1 MKEES
6 LRNKRPM
13 SDEERQQLAE
23 QLDKELDDYINSLPK
38 TSYTDGWPEDR
49 WEEEM
54 EKHPFFMTKSPSQDA
69 ELPPLLEGIQQLKYD
84 EEENTPEELA
94 ATYKEDG
101 NFNFKCKKYRVAVIS
116 YTEGIRQNCNNKD
129 LNAQLYNNRAASHF
143 FLKNYRSCL
152 RDCQEALKLKKPYV
166 KAQTRL
172 AQCFLFLHLHDDCI
186 QACDDILMD
195 SPSDKE
201 ILDLRNK
208 AVNSKKVQEREK
220 RKLAAA
226 QRKDEVNEKALL
238 KALQDRNIQIYK
250 KGAEKWSLKDLEP
263 QSPEA
268 IHSKVHLENNRL
280 VWPVIFLY
288 PEYQTTDF
296 IQEFSEDST
305 FEDQLNVM
313 FEVCPEWDVEEKY
326 KPPHLQVYFE
336 NQNTGRLCSVPSKS
350 TLLQALSD
358 KRYFVIG
365 GTPSFIIFVTGS
377 DTEKKYVNS

>member
-1 MKEES
+1 FHEVHVKLPVKQLEQFDISQKRKMKEES

-38 TSYTDGWPEDR
+38 TSHAFLCPK
-49 WEEEM
+49 EM
-54 EKHPFFMTKSPSQDA
+54 EKHPFFMTKSPSEDA

-84 EEENTPEELA
+84 EEENTPEE
-94 ATYKEDG
+94 T
-101 NFNFKCKKYRVAVIS
+101 NIC
-116 YTEGIRQNCNNKD
+116 C
-129 LNAQLYNNRAASHF
+129 
-143 FLKNYRSCL
+143 RSCL

-238 KALQDRNIQIYK
+238 KALQERNIQIYK
-250 KGAEKWSLKDLEP
+250 KGTEKWSLKDLEP